1 MSYTT
6 SYLFALIDGG
16 GTVPPE
22 LGAVRR
28 LVDRGHRV
36 EVLAEDS
43 MREEIAGAG
52 ATFRPWTAMNR
63 PDRRPE
69 NDPMRDWEIRS
80 PRQLIDRLLD
90 TVLVGPAPQ
99 MAADLLDALR
109 ANRPDVAVCS
119 FFALGGMVA
128 AEAVDLPCFVMM
140 ANTYCLPAP
149 GMPPFGLGAQPATG
163 AVTGIRDRAVNA
175 LVSRQWNR
183 GREQF
188 NGLRTAHGLRP
199 LDDIWDQVR
208 RAAKVLVLTSGRFDF
223 PAQLPESVR
232 YVGPVLDDPA
242 WAADR
247 QWSPP
252 RGDDPLVLVAMSSTY
267 QNHVD
272 ALQRCVHALA
282 SLSVRGLVTTG
293 PVIDPSEVRGTPNVH
308 IAAVAPHSEVL
319 KHASAVVTHGGHGT
333 VVRAL
338 AAGIP
343 LVVLP
348 HGRDQ
353 PDNAARITARGAGIA
368 LKKTADPSA
377 IAAAVKRVIEDPSY
391 RQAADRLG
399 ESLRSDAASGR
410 LVAELENVSA
420 GGILG

>member
-1 MSYTT
+1 
-6 SYLFALIDGG
+6 
-16 GTVPPE
+16 
-22 LGAVRR
+22 
-28 LVDRGHRV
+28 
-36 EVLAEDS
+36 
-43 MREEIAGAG
+43 
-52 ATFRPWTAMNR
+52 
-63 PDRRPE
+63 
-69 NDPMRDWEIRS
+69 MRDWEIRS

-90 TVLVGPAPQ
+90 RVLVGPAPQ
-99 MAADLLDALR
+99 MAADLLNAVR
-109 ANRPDVAVCS
+109 VNRPDVAVCS

-128 AEAVDLPCFVMM
+128 AEAADLPYFVMM

-149 GMPPFGLGAQPATG
+149 GMPPFGLGAQPASG
-163 AVTGIRDRAVNA
+163 PVTRIRDRAVNA

-333 VVRAL
+333 VARTL

-353 PDNAARITARGAGIA
+353 GENAARVTARGAGIA
-368 LKKTADPSA
+368 LKQTADRSA
-377 IAAAVKRVIEDPSY
+377 IAAAVRRVIDDPTY

-399 ESLRSDAASGR
+399 ESLRSDAASGM
-410 LVAELENVSA
+410 LVAELEDTSA
-420 GGILG
+420 GGILR